1 MSHFYLWIKVV
12 HILAVIS
19 WMAGM
24 LYLPRLFVYHADA
37 AGGSTEAKTFAV
49 MERRLMRA
57 IMLPALLAV
66 WASGIT
72 LAIWGG
78 FLHEGW
84 FQAKFAL
91 VIAMSALHGYFA
103 IGPQGIGGRNESAW
117 RAVFSC
123 PQRSSDRLDGGDRH
137 SRRGQ
142 TNLIINRLRQNH
154 LACQNI

>member
-24 LYLPRLFVYHADA
+24 LYLPRLLVYHADA
-37 AGGSTEAKTFAV
+37 AGGSTEAKTLAV

-78 FLHEGW
+78 FLPEGW

-103 IGPQGIGGRNESAW
+103 IVRRALADGTNQHSARFFRVLNEVPTVLMVAI
-117 RAVFSC
+117 VILVVVK
-123 PQRSSDRLDGGDRH
+123 P
-137 SRRGQ
+137 
-142 TNLIINRLRQNH
+142 I
-154 LACQNI
+154 

>member
-37 AGGSTEAKTFAV
+37 AGGSTETKTFAV

-66 WASGIT
+66 WASGIS

-84 FQAKFAL
+84 FQAKFAF

-103 IGPQGIGGRNESAW
+103 IVRKALADGKNQHGARFFRVINEVPTVLMVAI
-117 RAVFSC
+117 VILVVVK
-123 PQRSSDRLDGGDRH
+123 P
-137 SRRGQ
+137 
-142 TNLIINRLRQNH
+142 I
-154 LACQNI
+154 